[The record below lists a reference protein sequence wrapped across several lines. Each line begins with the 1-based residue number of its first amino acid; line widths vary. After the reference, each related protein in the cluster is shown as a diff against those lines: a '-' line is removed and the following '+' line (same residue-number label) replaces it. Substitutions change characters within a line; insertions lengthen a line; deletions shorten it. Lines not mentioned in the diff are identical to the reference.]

1 MSSIRTRVANRFAAL
16 LLVAVA
22 AFAATVWV
30 ARLTGVYSDLER
42 IGRQRADIVLQ
53 LVRNAG
59 SQNFTLSDGRI
70 VAPVGVLKNFLDA
83 QPGYLR
89 VYRPDGREIYRSA
102 SIGVLQAFR
111 DGEEP
116 AGVSSFDVGTVLSAA
131 DAARAGL
138 SSERFVRRGDE
149 GIMVAVKD
157 LGNYVAVVGVS
168 RTELPLAWQ
177 EILGSA
183 LIIVPFVILLAFW
196 GARVLAGNVLE
207 PVDRIRQEVEAI
219 TDGRSLHRR
228 VAVDVAGSRD
238 DEMSRLT
245 TTLNAMIGRLE
256 TSFAALRRFTA
267 DASHELKTPLTVLRA
282 DVERAMS
289 ASTSS
294 NDQAVAL
301 EEALQ
306 ETARMAALVDSLL
319 TLARAD
325 EGRFDL
331 HRERVDLREIAQ
343 EVYETAVILG
353 EPNELSVTMPR
364 ADEVTVLG
372 DRLRLR
378 QLFLNLAENATKY
391 TPRNGK
397 VQLALEREGETA
409 QFIVKDTGIG
419 ISAADLPHVFERF
432 WRADRARSRVT
443 ERGGNG
449 LGLAICQWIAQA
461 HGGELTVQ
469 SRLHRGSVF
478 TATLPVAPEGVQGPP
493 GEGAAA
499 SATTNGAPPAG
510 ARVVESVTP

>member
-16 LLVAVA
+16 LLVAVGV
-22 AFAATVWV
+22 FAIVVLV
-30 ARLTGVYSDLER
+30 ARQTGVYADLER
-42 IGRQRADIVLQ
+42 MGRQRADVVLQ

-59 SQNFTLSDGRI
+59 SQNFSIDERGRL
-70 VAPVGVLKNFLDA
+70 VAPVGVLRNFLDA
-83 QPGYLR
+83 QPGYLI
-89 VYRPDGREIYRSA
+89 VFDPDGRELYRTPSLRA
-102 SIGVLQAFR
+102 LQAFAA
-111 DGEEP
+111 GAEP
-116 AGVSSFDVGTVLSAA
+116 AGVTSLDVGDLLAA
-131 DAARAGL
+131 TDAVRQSLGT
-138 SSERFVRRGDE
+138 ERFSRRGDQ
-149 GIMVAVKD
+149 GVVVGVRD
-157 LGNYVAVVGVS
+157 LRGFVAVVGVS
-168 RTELPLAWQ
+168 REELPIAWR

-183 LIIVPFVILLAFW
+183 LIVVPFVILLGFW

-228 VAVDVAGSRD
+228 VAVDLAGSQD

-289 ASTSS
+289 APPRST
-294 NDQAVAL
+294 DHAVAL

-306 ETARMAALVDSLL
+306 ETARMAGLVDSLL

-331 HRERVDLREIAQ
+331 HREPVDLRAIAQ

-391 TPRNGK
+391 TPKQGK
-397 VQLALEREGETA
+397 VQLSLARDGDTALFA
-409 QFIVKDTGIG
+409 VKDTGIG
-419 ISAADLPHVFERF
+419 IAAADLPHVFERF
-432 WRADRARSRVT
+432 WRADRARSRMS

-461 HGGELTVQ
+461 HGGELTVE
-469 SRLHRGSVF
+469 SRLHRGSTF
-478 TATLPVAPEGVQGPP
+478 TARLPVAPDAAPVSASG
-493 GEGAAA
+493 GEVE
-499 SATTNGAPPAG
+499 
-510 ARVVESVTP
+510 ARVASTTAAT

>member
-59 SQNFTLSDGRI
+59 SQNFTLSEGRI

-138 SSERFVRRGDE
+138 TSERFVRRGDE

-157 LGNYVAVVGVS
+157 LGNFVAVVGVS

-282 DVERAMS
+282 DV
-289 ASTSS
+289 
-294 NDQAVAL
+294 
-301 EEALQ
+301 
-306 ETARMAALVDSLL
+306 
-319 TLARAD
+319 
-325 EGRFDL
+325 
-331 HRERVDLREIAQ
+331 
-343 EVYETAVILG
+343 
-353 EPNELSVTMPR
+353 
-364 ADEVTVLG
+364 
-372 DRLRLR
+372 
-378 QLFLNLAENATKY
+378 
-391 TPRNGK
+391 
-397 VQLALEREGETA
+397 
-409 QFIVKDTGIG
+409 
-419 ISAADLPHVFERF
+419 
-432 WRADRARSRVT
+432 
-443 ERGGNG
+443 
-449 LGLAICQWIAQA
+449 
-461 HGGELTVQ
+461 
-469 SRLHRGSVF
+469 
-478 TATLPVAPEGVQGPP
+478 
-493 GEGAAA
+493 
-499 SATTNGAPPAG
+499 
-510 ARVVESVTP
+510 

>member
-16 LLVAVA
+16 LLVAVGV
-22 AFAATVWV
+22 FAATVWA
-30 ARLTGVYSDLER
+30 ARQAGAYTDLER

-53 LVRNAG
+53 LVRNA
-59 SQNFTLSDGRI
+59 STQNFLIDRDARI
-70 VAPVGVLKNFLDA
+70 VAPLGVLKNFLDA
-83 QPGYLR
+83 QPGYLT
-89 VYRPDGREIYRSA
+89 VYDADGREIYRSP
-102 SIGVLQAFR
+102 SISVHQAFQE
-111 DGEEP
+111 GEEP
-116 AGVSSFDVGTVLSAA
+116 PEVTRADAGNLLAAA
-131 DAARAGL
+131 DEARQGL
-138 SSERFVRRGDE
+138 SVARFSRRGDA
-149 GIMVAVKD
+149 GIMVGVRD
-157 LGNYVAVVGVS
+157 LRGYSAVVGVS
-168 RTELPLAWQ
+168 RSELPLAWR

-228 VAVDVAGSRD
+228 VAVDLAGSRD
-238 DEMSRLT
+238 DEMTRLT

-282 DVERAMS
+282 DVERAMT

-306 ETARMAALVDSLL
+306 ETARMSALVDSLL

-331 HRERVDLREIAQ
+331 HREPVDLREIAQ

-391 TPRNGK
+391 TPKQGK

-409 QFIVKDTGIG
+409 KFSVKDTGIG

-461 HGGELTVQ
+461 HGGELTVS

-478 TATLPVAPEGVQGPP
+478 TATLPVAPEGTGAA
-493 GEGAAA
+493 GAGAEGAG
-499 SATTNGAPPAG
+499 ATAPAPHAVAG
-510 ARVVESVTP
+510 ANGTS

>member
-1 MSSIRTRVANRFAAL
+1 LSSIRTRVANRFAAL
-16 LLVAVA
+16 LLLAVGV
-22 AFAATVWV
+22 FAITVWI
-30 ARLTGVYSDLER
+30 ARQTGVYSDLER
-42 IGRQRADIVLQ
+42 IARQRADVVLQ
-53 LVRNAG
+53 LVRGAG
-59 SQNFTLSDGRI
+59 TQNFTLEGGRI

-89 VYRPDGREIYRSA
+89 VFAPDGREIYRSA

-116 AGVSSFDVGTVLSAA
+116 AEVTRLDVGNLLEAA
-131 DAARAGL
+131 EGAREGL
-138 SSERFVRRGDE
+138 GAVRFTRRGDE
-149 GIMVAVKD
+149 GILVGVKD
-157 LGNYVAVVGVS
+157 LKGFVAVVGIS
-168 RTELPLAWQ
+168 ATELPLAWR

-183 LIIVPFVILLAFW
+183 LTLVPFVILLAFW

-228 VAVDVAGSRD
+228 VAVDLAGSRD
-238 DEMSRLT
+238 DEMTRLT
-245 TTLNAMIGRLE
+245 MTLNAMIGRLE

-289 ASTSS
+289 AQVAS

-306 ETARMAALVDSLL
+306 ETTRMSALVDSLL

-331 HRERVDLREIAQ
+331 HREPVDLREIAQ

-391 TPRNGK
+391 TPKQGK
-397 VQLALEREGETA
+397 VQLSLIRDGETA
-409 QFIVKDTGIG
+409 DFVVKDSGIG

-432 WRADRARSRVT
+432 WRADRARSRVA

-478 TATLPVAPEGVQGPP
+478 TATLPVAPDAAPAVAGPEDADARIP
-493 GEGAAA
+493 E
-499 SATTNGAPPAG
+499 AG
-510 ARVVESVTP
+510 